1 MNNAGI
7 VQIHSSFMDRNQNL
21 GAVLAE
27 VKDLQAANQN
37 LHEKI
42 CEMELLAS
50 SREKKIQKEKLA
62 FQAQRNSLEEQLR
75 IAKQEYQKVN

>member
-7 VQIHSSFMDRNQNL
+7 VQIHSFFMDRNNRNL
-21 GAVLAE
+21 GAVFAE
-27 VKDLQAANQN
+27 VKDFQEANQN

-50 SREKKIQKEKLA
+50 SREKEIQKKKLA
-62 FQAQRNSLEEQLR
+62 FQA
-75 IAKQEYQKVN
+75 